1 MYILE
6 STLPASVAHA
16 DPVPSLNP
24 AILFLPTNSYSHHPD
39 IYTASTDCSQSL
51 RRAGDTL
58 LKGEAW

>member
-16 DPVPSLNP
+16 DPVPSLNS

-39 IYTASTDCSQSL
+39 NIPPHGIYRLFTES
-51 RRAGDTL
+51 
-58 LKGEAW
+58 